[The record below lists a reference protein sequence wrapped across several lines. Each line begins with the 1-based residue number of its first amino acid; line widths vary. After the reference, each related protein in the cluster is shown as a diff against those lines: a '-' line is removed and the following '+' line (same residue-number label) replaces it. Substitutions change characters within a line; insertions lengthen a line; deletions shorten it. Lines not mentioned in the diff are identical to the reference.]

1 MSTIDTMTV
10 KLNVEM
16 LGLKELDHLL
26 DMLKANIDV
35 LPTIVVSALKELVA
49 TSANEDTPDA

>member
-1 MSTIDTMTV
+1 MATVGELTV

-16 LGLKELDHLL
+16 LGLQELDHLL

-35 LPTIVVSALKELVA
+35 LPTIVVQALEALAATATKEDA
-49 TSANEDTPDA
+49 ANV